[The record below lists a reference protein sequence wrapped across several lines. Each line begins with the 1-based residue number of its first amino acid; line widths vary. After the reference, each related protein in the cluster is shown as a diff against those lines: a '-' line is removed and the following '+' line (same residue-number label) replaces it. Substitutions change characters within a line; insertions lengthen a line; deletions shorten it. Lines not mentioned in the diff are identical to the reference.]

1 MDHRKIAL
9 SNRAGRSSARNL
21 AANPK
26 NERLKNFHFHD
37 QSDLMTDTKF
47 AHLFSPFNF
56 AGVELR
62 NRLVMAPMSTG
73 FGGEDGSVQPRHLA
87 FYRERA
93 LGGFGLIVVE
103 FTCVEAATGRSEKH
117 QLSLETRANL
127 DGHKRLV
134 DSIKNAGAKVFVQL
148 QHGGRYAD
156 RRFVPLPKAA
166 SSVYSRKDPTKLV
179 SGEFT
184 SDEVQ
189 RLVDRF
195 GTTARLAAEAG
206 YDGIEVHA
214 AHGYLVAQFIS
225 PLCNHR
231 NDEWGGDA
239 ERRMAFPVAISQAIR
254 AEIGQRPLVF
264 RLSVDEFLPGGVT
277 IADTEVNAKM
287 LVAAGTS
294 AFHASTG
301 QGPASFERVM
311 EPMSTPEGWRIP
323 YAGRLRRAAGVPV
336 IAVGQIRHPAMADEA
351 IASGEADLIA
361 LGRPTLA
368 DAQWPKKVKEGR
380 FEDVRPCTSCNWCIS
395 GATES
400 VTCAENPRTGNEL
413 DAPLSPET
421 GGGRQAVVVG
431 AGPGGIASALLLDEA
446 GFRTAL
452 FEARDKLGGGL
463 IASAAPPGKDKF
475 YWYRDYL
482 LRRLE
487 QSGVQVHLGTP
498 LDAAGIVAMKP
509 DLVFVAA
516 GTRQR
521 PMEVEGIHGRNVLD
535 SYEVLMGEQNHDL
548 VAGQSVIVYGG
559 GESGCET
566 AEYFAKLG
574 LSVTLVT
581 RSSSNDLARSAE
593 FVYRKMLIDRLVKS
607 DQITIVANA
616 HITRIDEQGADIA
629 HQDGK
634 TSRIA
639 ADKVV
644 IAQGRDPHS
653 VLVDEVLAAGIP
665 CYVIGDSRKTGRIGN
680 AVHDAYNALRSIAAE
695 RAPPRELAC

>member
-1 MDHRKIAL
+1 MAHPDH
-9 SNRAGRSSARNL
+9 
-21 AANPK
+21 P
-26 NERLKNFHFHD
+26 
-37 QSDLMTDTKF
+37 
-47 AHLFSPFNF
+47 HLFSPLDF
-56 AGVELR
+56 AGVELK
-62 NRLVMAPMSTG
+62 NRLVMSPMSTG

-93 LGGFGLIVVE
+93 LGGFGLIIVE

-134 DSIKNAGAKVFVQL
+134 DAVKGAGAKVFVQL
-148 QHGGRYAD
+148 QHGGRFAD
-156 RRFVPLPKAA
+156 KRFVRLPKAA

-184 SDEVQ
+184 SDEVR

-206 YDGIEVHA
+206 YDGIEVHG

-231 NDEWGGDA
+231 DDEWGGDA

-264 RLSVDEFLPGGVT
+264 RLSVDEFLPGGIT
-277 IADTEVNAKM
+277 IDDTEVNAKM

-323 YAGRLRRAAGVPV
+323 YAGRLRRATGVPV
-336 IAVGQIRHPAMADEA
+336 IAVGQIRDPAMAEEA

-368 DAQWPKKVKEGR
+368 DSQWAKKVEEGR

-413 DAPLSPET
+413 DAPLPADT
-421 GGGRQAVVVG
+421 GKGQHAVVVG
-431 AGPGGIASALLLDEA
+431 AGPGGIASALLLDEV
-446 GFRTAL
+446 GFRTDL
-452 FEARDKLGGGL
+452 YEARDKLGGGL

-487 QSGVQVHLGTP
+487 QSDVQVHLDAP
-498 LDAAGIVAMKP
+498 LDAAKLIAMKP

-521 PMEVEGIHGRNVLD
+521 PMEVEGIHGANVLD
-535 SYEVLMGEQNHDL
+535 SYEVLMGEQNHSLRARD
-548 VAGQSVIVYGG
+548 SVIVYGG
-559 GESGCET
+559 GETGCET

-581 RSSSNDLARSAE
+581 RSSVHDLARAAE
-593 FVYRKMLIDRLVKS
+593 FVYRKMLIDRLKKN
-607 DQITIVANA
+607 DQITIVVNTQ
-616 HITRIDEQGADIA
+616 IIRIDEQGADIVD
-629 HQDGK
+629 QDGQA
-634 TSRIA
+634 SRIA
-639 ADKVV
+639 ADGVV

-653 VLVDEVLAAGIP
+653 ALVDDVLAAGIP

-695 RAPPRELAC
+695 HVPPRELAC

>member
-1 MDHRKIAL
+1 MAHPDY
-9 SNRAGRSSARNL
+9 
-21 AANPK
+21 P
-26 NERLKNFHFHD
+26 
-37 QSDLMTDTKF
+37 
-47 AHLFSPFNF
+47 HLFSPMDF
-56 AGVELR
+56 AGVELK
-62 NRLVMAPMSTG
+62 NRLVMSPMSTG

-134 DSIKNAGAKVFVQL
+134 DAVKGAGAKVFVQL

-156 RRFVPLPKAA
+156 KRFVRLPKAA

-184 SDEVQ
+184 SDEVR
-189 RLVDRF
+189 RLIDRF

-206 YDGIEVHA
+206 YDGIEVHG

-231 NDEWGGDA
+231 DDEWGGDA

-264 RLSVDEFLPGGVT
+264 RLSVDEFLPGGIT
-277 IADTEVNAKM
+277 IDDTEVNAKM

-301 QGPASFERVM
+301 QGPSSFERVM

-323 YAGRLRRAAGVPV
+323 YAGRLRRATGVPV
-336 IAVGQIRHPAMADEA
+336 IAVGQIRDPAMAEEA

-368 DAQWPKKVKEGR
+368 DSQWAKKVEEGR
-380 FEDVRPCTSCNWCIS
+380 IEDVRPCTSCNWCIS

-413 DAPLSPET
+413 DTPLPADT
-421 GGGRQAVVVG
+421 GKGRHAVVVG
-431 AGPGGIASALLLDEA
+431 AGPGGIASALLLNEV
-446 GFRTAL
+446 GFTTDL
-452 FEARDKLGGGL
+452 YEAREKLGGGL

-482 LRRLE
+482 VRRLK
-487 QSGVQVHLGTP
+487 QSDVHVHLDAP
-498 LDAAGIVAMKP
+498 LDAAKLIAIKP

-521 PMEVEGIHGRNVLD
+521 PMEVEGIHGPNVLD
-535 SYEVLMGEQNHDL
+535 SYEVLMGEQNHGL
-548 VAGQSVIVYGG
+548 RAGDSVIVYGG
-559 GESGCET
+559 GETGCET

-581 RSSSNDLARSAE
+581 RSSVNDLARAAE
-593 FVYRKMLIDRLVKS
+593 FVYRKMLIDRLKKN
-607 DQITIVANA
+607 DQITILANTQ
-616 HITRIDEQGADIA
+616 IIRIDEQGADLVD
-629 HQDGK
+629 QDGQA
-634 TSRIA
+634 SRITA
-639 ADKVV
+639 NGVV

-653 VLVDEVLAAGIP
+653 ALVDDVLAAGIP

-695 RAPPRELAC
+695 HVPPRELAC

>member
-1 MDHRKIAL
+1 M
-9 SNRAGRSSARNL
+9 
-21 AANPK
+21 
-26 NERLKNFHFHD
+26 
-37 QSDLMTDTKF
+37 
-47 AHLFSPFNF
+47 AHVKYPNLFSSVDF
-56 AGVELR
+56 AGVELK
-62 NRLVMAPMSTG
+62 NRLIMAPMSTG

-103 FTCVEAATGRSEKH
+103 FTCVEVVTGRSEKH

-134 DSIKNAGAKVFVQL
+134 DAVKGAGAKIFLQL
-148 QHGGRYAD
+148 QHGGRFAD
-156 RRFVPLPKAA
+156 KRFVPLAKAA

-184 SDEVQ
+184 SDEIR

-195 GTTARLAAEAG
+195 GTTARLASEAG
-206 YDGIEVHA
+206 YDGIEVHG

-231 NDEWGGDA
+231 DDEWGGDA
-239 ERRMAFPVAISQAIR
+239 ERRMAFPVAISRAIR

-264 RLSVDEFLPGGVT
+264 RLSVDEFLPGGIT
-277 IADTEVNAKM
+277 IDNTELNAKM

-323 YAGRLRRAAGVPV
+323 YAGRLRRATGVPV
-336 IAVGQIRHPAMADEA
+336 IAVGQIRDPAMAEEA
-351 IASGEADLIA
+351 VASGEADLIA

-368 DAQWPKKVKEGR
+368 DSQWAKKVEEDR

-413 DAPLSPET
+413 DAPLPADM
-421 GGGRQAVVVG
+421 GKGQHAVVIG
-431 AGPGGIASALLLDEA
+431 AGPGGIASALLLDKL
-446 GFRTAL
+446 GFKTDL
-452 FEARDKLGGGL
+452 YEARGALGGGL

-482 LRRLE
+482 VRRLE
-487 QSGVQVHLGTP
+487 QSHVQVHLNAP
-498 LDAAGIVAMKP
+498 LDAAELIAMKP

-521 PMEVEGIHGRNVLD
+521 PMDVEGVRGPNVPD
-535 SYEVLMGEQNHDL
+535 SYEVLMGEQDHGL
-548 VAGQSVIVYGG
+548 TAGQSVIVYGG
-559 GESGCET
+559 GETGCET

-581 RSSSNDLARSAE
+581 RSSTNDLARAAE
-593 FVYRKMLIDRLVKS
+593 FVYRKALIDRLTKN
-607 DQITIVANA
+607 DQITIVANTR
-616 HITRIDEQGADIA
+616 INRIDEQGADLICQDSQKIRHIA
-629 HQDGK
+629 VD
-634 TSRIA
+634 R
-639 ADKVV
+639 V
-644 IAQGRDPHS
+644 IVAQGRDPYS
-653 VLVDEVLAAGIP
+653 VLVDNVLAAGIP
-665 CYVIGDSRKTGRIGN
+665 CYIIGDSRKTGRIGN
-680 AVHDAYNALRSIAAE
+680 AVHDAYNAIRSIAAE
-695 RAPPRELAC
+695 RVSPRELAC